1 MERSIS
7 ELAHAAMKA
16 CEEIQGFSATET
28 ISAGPIKAEGR
39 IRYRRPGKITLEYRS
54 YEDPLA
60 EFEEKLA
67 GSEFTPSELL
77 GMQIVHD
84 GRGTWLHDVKR
95 NVAIRKLGR
104 RLYSPLRLPDGIGEI
119 DFMCHLTH
127 DFLLRDE
134 GEEEINGRK
143 TRRIGLKPKTT
154 ERMSLFKD
162 EIFPLKRAVLSI
174 DPETLFPLRILFYPS
189 QRSPLY
195 YIAGPSTPITIDYR
209 DVLLAVPSDD
219 LFSFTPSEETRVFNE
234 EETVVKDLA
243 DKLPFELSLEQITQQ
258 GYVPHDDRVL
268 ITANENHERAYALL
282 SLEKKRGDSKQTSE
296 ISLRVGNYLSKETS
310 RISLRVGN
318 YLSPDMNRRRAL
330 LADSGE
336 EIDLGEEKGKIID
349 RGSLLKDEIPESVRR
364 SLLEIGWQ
372 DGDVHW
378 FLLGEG
384 LDRGELI
391 GIATAI
397 VSEGEQAS
405 QTEE

>member
-1 MERSIS
+1 MMRKMERSIS

-84 GRGTWLHDVKR
+84 GRGTWLHDTKR
-95 NVAIRKLGR
+95 DMAIRKLGR

-134 GEEEINGRK
+134 GQEEINGRK

-195 YIAGPSTPITIDYR
+195 YIVGPSTPITIEYK
-209 DVLLAVPSDD
+209 DVLFAVPDEE
-219 LFSFTPSEETRVFNE
+219 LFSFTPSEETRIFNE
-234 EETVVKDLA
+234 EEVGEKDLV
-243 DKLPFELSLEQITQQ
+243 DKLPFALPFDKIKQRGYELYNKRSTIT
-258 GYVPHDDRVL
+258 V
-268 ITANENHERAYALL
+268 NEGKDRAYTAL
-282 SLEKKRGDSKQTSE
+282 SFAKKGPDGSQTA
-296 ISLRVGNYLSKETS
+296 G
-310 RISLRVGN
+310 ISLRVGN
-318 YLSPDMNRRRAL
+318 YLSPDMNRRRAAL
-330 LADSGE
+330 SDNGE
-336 EIDLGEEKGKIID
+336 EVALGETKGKIID
-349 RGSLLKDEIPESVRR
+349 RDSLLKDEIPDSVRR

-397 VSEGEQAS
+397 VSEGEQAE
-405 QTEE
+405 QPEG

>member
-16 CEEIQGFSATET
+16 CEEIQGFSATQT
-28 ISAGPIKAEGR
+28 INAGPIKAEGR
-39 IRYRRPGKITLEYRS
+39 IRYRRPGKVTLEYRT

-84 GRGTWLHDVKR
+84 GRGTWLYDTKR
-95 NVAIRKLGR
+95 DVAIRKLGR
-104 RLYSPLRLPDGIGEI
+104 RLYSPLRLPDGIAEI
-119 DFMCHLTH
+119 DFMCQLTH

-134 GEEEINGRK
+134 GEEEINGKKARK
-143 TRRIGLKPKTT
+143 IGLKPKTP

-162 EIFPLKRAVLSI
+162 EIFPLKRAVISI
-174 DPETLFPLRILFYPS
+174 DPETLFPMRILFYPT

-209 DVLLAVPSDD
+209 DVMFAVPKED
-219 LFSFTPSEETRVFNE
+219 LFSFEPSEETRVFSE
-234 EETVVKDLA
+234 EETRDKDLA
-243 DKLPFELSLEQITQQ
+243 DTLPFTLDLERITQR
-258 GYVPHDDRVL
+258 GYKLHSDRITV
-268 ITANENHERAYALL
+268 TANEGRQRAYAFL
-282 SLEKKRGDSKQTSE
+282 SFEKAGSNSKRTSG
-296 ISLRVGNYLSKETS
+296 L
-310 RISLRVGN
+310 SLRVGN

-330 LADSGE
+330 LADNGE
-336 EIDLGEEKGKIID
+336 EVDLASITGRVID
-349 RGSLLKDEIPESVRR
+349 REALLKDEIPESVRR

-372 DGDVHW
+372 KNEVYW

-384 LDRGELI
+384 IDREELI
-391 GIATAI
+391 GIASAMTSSDDEAD
-397 VSEGEQAS
+397 QP
-405 QTEE
+405 EE

>member
-1 MERSIS
+1 MKMERSIS
-7 ELAHAAMKA
+7 EFAHAAMEA
-16 CEEIQGFSATET
+16 CEELEGFTATET

-39 IRYRRPGKITLEYRS
+39 IRYRRPGKITLEYRT

-67 GSEFTPSELL
+67 GSELIPSELL

-95 NVAIRKLGR
+95 NVAINKLGR
-104 RLYSPLRLPDGIGEI
+104 RLYSPLRLPDGIAEI
-119 DFMCHLTH
+119 DMMCHLVR
-127 DFLLRDE
+127 DFLLRDD
-134 GEEEINGRK
+134 GQEEVNGKKVRK
-143 TRRIGLKPKTT
+143 IGLKPKAQ

-162 EIFPLKRAVLSI
+162 EIFPLKRAVISI
-174 DPETLFPLRILFYPS
+174 DPETLFPMRILFYPS

-195 YIAGPSTPITIDYR
+195 YIAGPSTPITIEYK
-209 DVLLAVPSDD
+209 DVLFAVPNED

-234 EETVVKDLA
+234 EEMIVTDLA
-243 DKLPFELSLEQITQQ
+243 DKLPFELSLEQITQR
-258 GYVPHDDRVL
+258 GYVPRDNRVL
-268 ITANENHERAYALL
+268 ITANEERDRAYAFL
-282 SLEKKRGDSKQTSE
+282 SFEKKGTDSKQTS
-296 ISLRVGNYLSKETS
+296 G
-310 RISLRVGN
+310 ISLRVGN

-330 LADSGE
+330 LADNGE
-336 EIDLGEEKGKIID
+336 EIDLGETKGRIID

-384 LDRGELI
+384 IDRDDLA
-391 GIATAI
+391 GIATA
-397 VSEGEQAS
+397 VANGSEQAS
-405 QTEE
+405 QTEK

>member
-7 ELAHAAMKA
+7 ELARAAMKA
-16 CEEIQGFSATET
+16 CEEIQGFSATQT
-28 ISAGPIKAEGR
+28 INAGPIKAEAR
-39 IRYRRPGKITLEYRS
+39 IRYRRPGKITVEYRT

-67 GSEFTPSELL
+67 GSEFIPSELL
-77 GMQIVHD
+77 GMEIVHD
-84 GRGTWLHDVKR
+84 GRGTWLHDTR
-95 NVAIRKLGR
+95 RDVAIRKLGR
-104 RLYSPLRLPDGIGEI
+104 RLYSPLRLPDGIAEI
-119 DFMCHLTH
+119 DMMCQLTH

-134 GEEEINGRK
+134 GQEEINGK
-143 TRRIGLKPKTT
+143 KAQKVGLKPKTP

-174 DPETLFPLRILFYPS
+174 DPETLFPMRILFYPT

-195 YIAGPSTPITIDYR
+195 YIVGPSSPITIEYK
-209 DVLLAVPSDD
+209 DVMLAVPDED

-234 EETVVKDLA
+234 EEIVVKDLA
-243 DKLPFELSLEQITQQ
+243 DKLPFELSLEQITQR
-258 GYVPHDDRVL
+258 GYVPRDDRVL
-268 ITANENHERAYALL
+268 ITANEDGDRAYALF
-282 SLEKKRGDSKQTSE
+282 SLEKKDSDGKQTS
-296 ISLRVGNYLSKETS
+296 GM
-310 RISLRVGN
+310 SLRVGN

-330 LADSGE
+330 LADNGE
-336 EIDLGEEKGKIID
+336 ETDLGEAKGRIID
-349 RGSLLKDEIPESVRR
+349 RGSLLKDGIPESVRR

-384 LDRGELI
+384 IDRDDLAD
-391 GIATAI
+391 IATA
-397 VSEGEQAS
+397 VANGSEQAS

>member
-7 ELAHAAMKA
+7 ELARAAMKA
-16 CEEIQGFSATET
+16 CEEIQGFSATQT
-28 ISAGPIKAEGR
+28 INAGPIKAEAR
-39 IRYRRPGKITLEYRS
+39 IRYRRPGKITVEYRT

-67 GSEFTPSELL
+67 GSEFIPSELL
-77 GMQIVHD
+77 GMEIVHD
-84 GRGTWLHDVKR
+84 GRGTWLHDTR
-95 NVAIRKLGR
+95 RDVAIRKLGR
-104 RLYSPLRLPDGIGEI
+104 RLYSPLRLPDGIAEI
-119 DFMCHLTH
+119 DMMCQLTH

-134 GEEEINGRK
+134 GQEEINGKKARK
-143 TRRIGLKPKTT
+143 VGLKPKTP

-174 DPETLFPLRILFYPS
+174 DPETLFPMRILFYPT

-195 YIAGPSTPITIDYR
+195 YIAGLSSPITIEYK
-209 DVLLAVPSDD
+209 DVMLAVPDED

-234 EETVVKDLA
+234 EEIVVKDLA
-243 DKLPFELSLEQITQQ
+243 DKLPFELSLEQITQR
-258 GYVPHDDRVL
+258 GYVPRDDRVL
-268 ITANENHERAYALL
+268 ITANEDGDRAYALF
-282 SLEKKRGDSKQTSE
+282 SLEKKDSDGKQTS
-296 ISLRVGNYLSKETS
+296 GM
-310 RISLRVGN
+310 SLRVGN

-330 LADSGE
+330 LADNGE
-336 EIDLGEEKGKIID
+336 ETDLGEAKGRIID
-349 RGSLLKDEIPESVRR
+349 RGSLLKDGIPESVRR

-384 LDRGELI
+384 IDRDDLAD
-391 GIATAI
+391 IATA
-397 VSEGEQAS
+397 VANGSEQAS